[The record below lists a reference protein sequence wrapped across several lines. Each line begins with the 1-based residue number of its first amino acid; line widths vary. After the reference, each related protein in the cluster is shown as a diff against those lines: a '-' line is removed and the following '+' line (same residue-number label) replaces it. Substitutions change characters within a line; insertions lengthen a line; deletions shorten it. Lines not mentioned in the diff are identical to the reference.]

1 MTASGLQERR
11 RGQGWARS
19 GKNRSPE
26 YRACV
31 HAEAR
36 CNNPKDKRYADYGGR
51 GIKFLFTSFEQFY
64 AELGPRPAGMS
75 LDRIDNNGHYAPGN
89 VRWATR
95 SEQMKNRRTIMPTEE
110 HKENV
115 STALKNAW
123 AGEWGKS
130 MRDARKAAREKRTK
144 CQL

>member
-1 MTASGLQERR
+1 MKRVKAIKMTASEHTRR

-26 YRACV
+26 YRSCV

-36 CNNPKDKRYADYGGR
+36 CINPKDAAYERYGGR

-64 AELGPRPAGMS
+64 AELGPRPVGTS

-95 SEQMKNRRTIMPTEE
+95 SEQMKNRRMTPLMLA
-110 HKENV
+110 H
-115 STALKNAW
+115 LRRNARLG
-123 AGEWGKS
+123 AEARWGK
-130 MRDARKAAREKRTK
+130 KRTK
-144 CQL
+144 